1 MQGSGEAIIPTTA
14 REQRTGMALKKML
27 SGKDGIQLAI
37 AIAILLL
44 LLVVPALI
52 GSRYWTYAVQIVCLY
67 TTVAALQN
75 ILLIDAGQMSFG
87 QGAIFG
93 LAAYVAGAAFGLYG
107 LPYGLAMLL
116 GILAAAIGGLL
127 FALPALKVQGFHL
140 GFITLSAAI
149 VFPEMVIA
157 LNSYTGGING
167 VVVTH
172 SGFFDLRF
180 LGIPYISWFAALL
193 AMGTVTLHVYIR
205 STRFG
210 RSMRVAAA
218 SPECAQSL
226 GINPG
231 TMRFAAFLIAAV
243 GTGMAGSLYPP
254 IVGIVSPEAFLLDLS
269 ILFFFS
275 VIVGGRGEPLA
286 AVLGVAVLYLVPN
299 ILLAAYTEYRLL
311 AYGVIALTIMIFF
324 PDGIVG
330 SAVRWLERR
339 QKTESEGGTI
349 PIDLIVGHRSARAQ
363 SADRGQVVLSVR
375 GARKSYG
382 RVKAV
387 DNIDFDLRRG
397 EVHGLVGANGSGKT
411 SLLNVLTGFSRL
423 DAGELVI
430 NGQQIKAMP
439 AHRMAKLGIG
449 RTFQTPRI
457 FRFFSTWENI
467 EIGYDERVGPTDS
480 KLEGAA
486 EAIKEAVANRTADWL
501 PHGQRRLV
509 EMIRVVLKDAD
520 ILLLDEPAAGLS
532 PAERAEFSKL
542 LRSLAHGSNKA
553 IVLVEHDLQL
563 VWGVAD
569 RVTVLETGRMVAT
582 GAPGEVRRDPAVSH
596 LFVGASH
603 A

>member
-1 MQGSGEAIIPTTA
+1 MQVRNEAVAT
-14 REQRTGMALKKML
+14 RDKYLRSDMAAKKKL
-27 SGKDGIQLAI
+27 LGNDVTQLVI
-37 AIAILLL
+37 AVAILLL
-44 LLVVPALI
+44 LLIIPSLT
-52 GSRYWTYAVQIVCLY
+52 GSRYWIYAVQIVCMY
-67 TTVAALQN
+67 TAVAAFQN
-75 ILLIDAGQMSFG
+75 ILFVDAGQMSFG

-93 LAAYVAGAAFGLYG
+93 LSAYVAGAAFGLYG
-107 LPYGLAMLL
+107 LPYGLAVLL
-116 GILAAAIGGLL
+116 GVAAAAVGGLL

-157 LNSYTGGING
+157 LNHYTGGING

-172 SGFFDLRF
+172 FGFFDLTF
-180 LGIPYISWFAALL
+180 LGIPYISWFTTLL
-193 AMGTVTLHVYIR
+193 AIGAVSLHVFVR
-205 STRFG
+205 STKFG

-231 TMRFAAFLIAAV
+231 LMRSAAFLIAAV
-243 GTGMAGSLYPP
+243 GTGMAGVLYPP

-286 AVLGVAVLYLVPN
+286 AVVGVVVLYLVPN

-311 AYGVIALTIMIFF
+311 AYGVIALLVMLFF

-330 SAVRWLERR
+330 SVVRWLERR
-339 QKTESEGGTI
+339 NKTESEGGAI
-349 PIDLIVGHRSARAQ
+349 PIDLIVPPAGDKKPQASL
-363 SADRGQVVLSVR
+363 GEVVLSVR
-375 GARKSYG
+375 GGRKSYG
-382 RVKAV
+382 RVTAV
-387 DNIDFDLRRG
+387 ENVDFELRRG

-423 DAGELVI
+423 DEGALTIHGTRI
-430 NGQQIKAMP
+430 NALP
-439 AHRMAKLGIG
+439 AHEIAKLGVG

-457 FRFFSTWENI
+457 FPFFSTWENI
-467 EIGYDERVGPTDS
+467 EIGYDERVGSSDPAS
-480 KLEGAA
+480 ENAA
-486 EAIKEAVANRTADWL
+486 KAIEAVVSGRTAEWL

-509 EMIRVVLKDAD
+509 EIIRVVLKNAD

-532 PAERAEFSKL
+532 PAERGEFSKL
-542 LRSLAHGSNKA
+542 LRNLAHRANKA

-569 RVTVLETGRMVAT
+569 RITVLETGRVVAT
-582 GAPGEVRRDPAVSH
+582 GEPEEVRSNPTVGH
-596 LFVGASH
+596 LFVGPSH